1 MVDQP
6 EDSQAAPEAAVPT
19 GDMTGP
25 GRPPAGL
32 EEESASPPAEAN
44 ERLQTGGQD
53 DIEGRD
59 GTDVEPADVEP
70 AEVEPADVEPADVEI
85 GLAAFLPEGVELD
98 AGDDDDHTGDGPGLP
113 DGDGSEPGVDGAG
126 STRPDQDDFD
136 LELLDGIERDLDAV
150 AAALTRLDQGTYG
163 TCPVCDAIIDADVL
177 EADPVSST
185 CGRHDRA
192 SQ

>member
-59 GTDVEPADVEP
+59 GT
-70 AEVEPADVEPADVEI
+70 EVEPADVEPADVEI
-85 GLAAFLPEGVELD
+85 GLAASLPEGVELD

-177 EADPVSST
+177 AADPVSST